1 MPYPLGPVSSDLF
14 SKPILPTG
22 GWALLLAFC
31 RASSPLAFGSWA
43 FGVYPLAQATLHGF
57 LQDFSELVKGL
68 QPRFHG
74 VAYGLQAGGLFILWQ
89 GWVMFY
95 GAFFGGGYSPVVQCL
110 GTTFLPMCMFIS
122 YLTLLCTL
130 SCTIVF
136 R

>member
-1 MPYPLGPVSSDLF
+1 MDAVPYHLGPVSPDLF

-68 QPRFHG
+68 QPRFHD

-89 GWVMFY
+89 GRVMFY
-95 GAFFGGGYSPVVQCL
+95 GAFFRGGIAPSYNVLALHFYPCACL
-110 GTTFLPMCMFIS
+110 
-122 YLTLLCTL
+122 
-130 SCTIVF
+130 
-136 R
+136 